1 MSFKCLVLVVS
12 LFAALPAWCGH
23 SLTTQEQKILNVWLS
38 KHPAYRAATD
48 ADCSCLDDIQQMKTG

>member
-48 ADCSCLDDIQQMKTG
+48 ADCNCLDDIQQMKTG